1 MPRKPPYPPEVM
13 ERATRMVFEHR
24 HEYDSQWAAI
34 TSIAAKFGMTAETLR
49 NWVRQAEVDD
59 GRRPGVTSAE
69 AERIKELERENRELR
84 RANEI
89 LKAASAFFARE
100 LDPQPPKR

>member
-1 MPRKPPYPPEVM
+1 MPSKPPYPAEVR
-13 ERATRMVFEHR
+13 ERATKMLFEHR
-24 HEYDSQWAAI
+24 GEYASEWAAI
-34 TSIAAKFGMTAETLR
+34 TSIAQKFGMTAETLR
-49 NWVRQAEVDD
+49 SWVRQAEVDD
-59 GRRPGVTSAE
+59 GRRPGVSSAE
-69 AERIKELERENRELR
+69 AERIKDLERENRELR